1 MSNEQSPISNAGV
14 GLGRL
19 KTCYAVVIGIVLLIT
34 LPLISEVI
42 PLSIPLASEI
52 LVFGLF
58 AMSFNLA
65 LGYTGVISFGHAAF
79 FGVGAYVTAIC
90 LKYFQLPLEASM
102 ILGALSAT
110 VAGVIIAFLA
120 LQSSGAYQ
128 AVITLSMSMVFYYI
142 AHMWVSVTGGHDGMT
157 GIPALKLFIGIPLT
171 GASFNKYYFL
181 LFIFLLCVFLQW
193 RIVNS
198 PFGKVMEA
206 ARENDQRAQTCG
218 YNTYWVKWNAFILSA
233 FFSGV
238 AGTLLLV
245 FLEFCDVYILYWMTS
260 GTVLVITLFGG
271 AGTFSGPF
279 IGALVFLAMKD
290 GLSRYIEHWE
300 VFTGF
305 FFVALILFLP
315 KGIMG
320 SILTALAPKPKES
333 SNDVAAGLPVGDSK
347 P

>member
-1 MSNEQSPISNAGV
+1 MGV
-14 GLGRL
+14 ALL
-19 KTCYAVVIGIVLLIT
+19 IVL
-34 LPLISEVI
+34 PLVSKVI

-52 LVFGLF
+52 LIFGLF
-58 AMSFNLA
+58 AMSYNLA

-79 FGVGAYVTAIC
+79 FGVGAYSTGIS
-90 LKYFQLPLEASM
+90 LKYFHLPLEASM
-102 ILGALSAT
+102 IIGALLAAA
-110 VAGVIIAFLA
+110 VGVIIAFLA
-120 LQSSGAYQ
+120 LQRSGAYR

-142 AHMWVSVTGGHDGMT
+142 AHMWISVTGGHDGMT
-157 GIPALKLFIGIPLT
+157 GIPALKLSIGIPLT
-171 GASFNKYYFL
+171 GASVNKYYFI
-181 LFIFLLCVFLQW
+181 LFIFFLCIFLQW

-206 ARENDQRAQTCG
+206 VRENDQRAQTCG
-218 YNTYWVKWNAFILSA
+218 YNTYWVKWYAFILSA
-233 FFSGV
+233 FFSGI
-238 AGTLLLV
+238 AGTLFLV

-260 GTVLVITLFGG
+260 GIVLVITLFGG
-271 AGTFSGPF
+271 AGTFLGPF

-305 FFVALILFLP
+305 FFIAIILFLP

-320 SILTALAPKPKES
+320 SILAAVTPKPRQL
-333 SNDVAAGLPVGDSK
+333 SNRVTMCLPEEEFK

>member
-1 MSNEQSPISNAGV
+1 MIKEPSSREIVGV
-14 GLGRL
+14 GSGWP
-19 KTCYAVVIGIVLLIT
+19 KTFYAVIIGLVLFIA
-34 LPLISEVI
+34 LPLISAVI
-42 PLSIPLASEI
+42 PLSIPLFSEI

-58 AMSFNLA
+58 AMAYNLT

-90 LKYFQLPLEASM
+90 LKYFGLPLEVSM
-102 ILGALSAT
+102 ILGALAAT
-110 VAGVIIAFLA
+110 ATGAITASLA
-120 LQSSGAYQ
+120 LQRTGAYQ
-128 AVITLSMSMVFYYI
+128 AVITLCMAMVVYYI

-157 GIPALKLFIGIPLT
+157 GIPALQLSLVGVTLT
-171 GASFNKYYFL
+171 GASETKYYFIL
-181 LFIFLLCVFLQW
+181 AITLLCLYVQW

-218 YNTYWVKWNAFILSA
+218 FNTYWVKWIAFTLSA

-245 FLEFCDVYILYWMTS
+245 FLEFCDVHILYWMTS

-271 AGTFSGPF
+271 TGTFFGPF
-279 IGALVFLAMKD
+279 IGALVFLTMKD

-305 FFVALILFLP
+305 LFVAIVLFLP
-315 KGIMG
+315 KGVLG
-320 SILTALAPKPKES
+320 SILNTLSPKPKEM
-333 SNDVAAGLPVGDSK
+333 NPCLPAKESE

>member
-1 MSNEQSPISNAGV
+1 
-14 GLGRL
+14 LGNDPSSTGNTAVEFRPR
-19 KTCYAVVIGIVLLIT
+19 KTLYAVAIGAALLIA
-34 LPLISEVI
+34 LPLIAKVL
-42 PLSIPLASEI
+42 PVSIPLFSEI

-58 AMSFNLA
+58 ALSFNLA

-90 LKYFQLPLEASM
+90 LKFFQLPLEASM
-102 ILGALSAT
+102 LLGALSAT
-110 VAGVIIAFLA
+110 AAGVIIAFLA

-142 AHMWVSVTGGHDGMT
+142 AHMWISVTGGHDGMT
-157 GIPALKLFIGIPLT
+157 GIPVLKLSVGIPLT
-171 GASFNKYYFL
+171 GASVSKYYFIL
-181 LFIFLLCVFLQW
+181 AIFLLCVFLQW

-218 YNTYWVKWNAFILSA
+218 FNTYWVKWSAFVLSA

-271 AGTFSGPF
+271 AGTFLGPF
-279 IGALVFLAMKD
+279 IGALAFLAMKD
-290 GLSRYIEHWE
+290 SLSRYIEHWE

-305 FFVALILFLP
+305 FFVALVLFLP

-320 SILTALAPKPKES
+320 SLLAALAPKPNES
-333 SNDVAAGLPVGDSK
+333 PIEGASNLPDVESK

>member
-1 MSNEQSPISNAGV
+1 MANEPSSIGNTGV
-14 GLGRL
+14 GLGRR
-19 KTCYAVVIGIVLLIT
+19 KIFYGIVIGLVLLST
-34 LPLISEVI
+34 LPLISMVI
-42 PLSIPLASEI
+42 PLSIPLILEI

-58 AMSFNLA
+58 AMSYNLT

-90 LKYFQLPLEASM
+90 LKYFSLPLEVSI
-102 ILGALSAT
+102 ILGAFSAAA
-110 VAGVIIAFLA
+110 AGVLIAFLA
-120 LQSSGAYQ
+120 LQRTGAYQ
-128 AVITLSMSMVFYYI
+128 AVITLSMSMVFYYV

-157 GIPALKLFIGIPLT
+157 GIPALKLSLGIPLT
-171 GASFNKYYFL
+171 GASGNKYYFIL
-181 LFIFLLCVFLQW
+181 AIFLLCVFLQW
-193 RIVNS
+193 RIINS

-218 YNTYWVKWNAFILSA
+218 YNTYWVKWSAFILSA

-238 AGTLLLV
+238 AGTLFLV
-245 FLEFCDVYILYWMTS
+245 FLEFCDVHILFWMTS

-271 AGTFSGPF
+271 TSTFLGPF

-305 FFVALILFLP
+305 FFVAIILFLP

-320 SILTALAPKPKES
+320 SILTALAPKPKELP
-333 SNDVAAGLPVGDSK
+333 NQITPCLPAGESK